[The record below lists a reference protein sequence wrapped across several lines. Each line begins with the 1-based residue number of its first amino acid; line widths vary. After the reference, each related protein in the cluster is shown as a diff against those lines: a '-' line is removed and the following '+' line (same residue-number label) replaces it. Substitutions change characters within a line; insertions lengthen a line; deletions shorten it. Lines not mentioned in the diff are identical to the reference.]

1 MRKYKKYMLLLLTVI
16 FMFAL
21 SGVALA
27 ADDMQTITKDSVT
40 YEFPDV
46 KGCDGALDEYMILN
60 VTSGNSGI
68 YVFFGQW
75 YVNNTTEPHGLMAL
89 DTKASGKAF
98 YAYYIEGKGWCKY
111 AGIGGCSLS
120 APSSREFAQLTS
132 TNFDILYSTYDVK
145 VATGATIDTVTDEV
159 FFKAP
164 PVGQLKTI
172 LKRINLG
179 GALSE
184 VVSLMPLVL
193 LVILLYLGLR
203 KGLSFLSTALRRA

>member
-16 FMFAL
+16 FMFTFSAA
-21 SGVALA
+21 ALA
-27 ADDMQTITKDSVT
+27 ADDMQTITKNGVT

-75 YVNNTTEPHGLMAL
+75 YVNDTTKPYSLMAL

-98 YAYYIEGKGWCKY
+98 FAYYIEGKGWCKY
-111 AGIGGCSLS
+111 AGIGGCSLN
-120 APSSREFAQLTS
+120 ASSSGEFAQLTS

-145 VATGATIDTVTDEV
+145 VATGSTIDTVTEKV

-164 PVGQLKTI
+164 PVGQLKMI
-172 LKRINLG
+172 VKRINLG

-184 VVSLMPLVL
+184 VVSLTPLVL
-193 LVILLYLGLR
+193 SVILLYLGLR
-203 KGLSFLSTALRRA
+203 KGLNFLSTALRRA